1 VVKYF
6 QYIKE
11 VMNVKYLVLGPEGTF
26 TDLAYQKIKNDDD
39 IADYRSSIEDVLSA
53 VSEDALGIVPIENT
67 LDGYIQPSLDGI
79 FKNRLWI
86 IDEIRIPIA
95 FSLIGNIHVLDDI
108 RKLYVQFATKGQCRD
123 FIEKLS
129 DVSIV
134 LTESNSGSFQSVK
147 NAAFGEAAIVPSHLI
162 ESKNPF
168 ILPNVADK
176 ENNETRFVIVSKKKQ
191 ILAFETYRVTFIVT
205 PVIDRPGLLYD
216 ILGTFN
222 TFHINLTSILSR
234 PTREHMGKYHF
245 FLEIKLS
252 GVKLEN
258 VIEILSKSNDA
269 YALQVIGICPF
280 RDEILSST

>member
-1 VVKYF
+1 
-6 QYIKE
+6 
-11 VMNVKYLVLGPEGTF
+11 MNVKYFILGPEGTF
-26 TDLAYQKIKNDDD
+26 TDLAYQKIKNNDD
-39 IADYRSSIEDVLSA
+39 IADYRPSIEDVLSSL
-53 VSEDALGIVPIENT
+53 SENTLGIVPIENT

-95 FSLIGNIHVLDDI
+95 FSLIGNIHEVDDI

-123 FIEKLS
+123 FIEKLP

-147 NAAFGEAAIVPSHLI
+147 KAAFGEAAIVPSHLV
-162 ESKNPF
+162 ESNNPF

-176 ENNETRFVIVSKKKQ
+176 ENNETRFVIVSKKRQ

-222 TFHINLTSILSR
+222 KYQINLTSILSR

-252 GVKLEN
+252 GGKLEN
-258 VIEILSKSNDA
+258 VIEILSKPNDA

-280 RDEILSST
+280 RDEILSSS